1 VDTQVLYNIFHQESF
16 GLNIAIYF
24 YLTGLSAGSF
34 ILSTLAY
41 GFGMS
46 QYKPLGRV
54 GVVLATILLVMAPF
68 FLLIHIGMPHRA
80 WHLFVYLNMTSPITW
95 GSFLLVLY
103 PINCIIYGY
112 FMFKEN
118 LKLTRIFGFIGI
130 LLAVSVHGYTGFI
143 LAFGKARALWNT
155 ALMPILFLVSAVVSG
170 IALMILVN
178 IIKDRFFSK
187 TKQINYALIYNL
199 SKLMAWMIVF
209 DLFLVG
215 SDLIILSISHS
226 DAQAVSHLIMRGK
239 FSFLF
244 LIVENLIG
252 KIIPFLLISI
262 PKFRKLSTVIVA
274 SILVIIGIFFMRYI
288 VVVGGEFLPLL

>member
-1 VDTQVLYNIFHQESF
+1 METQVLYNIFHQESF

-41 GFGMS
+41 GFGMN
-46 QYKPLGRV
+46 QYKPLGRI
-54 GVVLATILLVMAPF
+54 GVVLATLLLIMAPL
-68 FLLIHIGMPHRA
+68 FLLFHIGMPQRA
-80 WHLFVYLNMTSPITW
+80 WHLFVYLNMVSPITW

-112 FMFKEN
+112 FMFRDN
-118 LKLTRIFGFIGI
+118 YKLTRIFAFIGI
-130 LLAVSVHGYTGFI
+130 PLAISVHGYTGFI

-155 ALMPILFLVSAVVSG
+155 ALMPVLFLVSAVVSG
-170 IALMILVN
+170 IALMILVT
-178 IIKDRFFSK
+178 IIKDRYFSQA
-187 TKQINYALIYNL
+187 KQINYELIFNL

-215 SDLIILSISHS
+215 SDIIVLSISHS
-226 DAQAVSHLIMRGK
+226 DAQAVSHLIMSGK

-244 LIVENLIG
+244 LIVENLLG
-252 KIIPFLLISI
+252 KIIPFLLIVI
-262 PKFRKLSTVIVA
+262 PKFRKLPTVAAA
-274 SILVIIGIFFMRYI
+274 SILVLIGIFFMRYV

>member
-1 VDTQVLYNIFHQESF
+1 LDTQVLYNIIHQDAF

-41 GFGMS
+41 GFGLE
-46 QYKPLGRV
+46 QYKPLGKV
-54 GVVLATILLVMAPF
+54 GVVVATIVLIIAPF
-68 FLLIHIGMPHRA
+68 FLLIHIGMPSRA
-80 WHLFVYLNMTSPITW
+80 WHLFVYLNMASPITW
-95 GSFLLVLY
+95 GSFLLILY

-130 LLAVSVHGYTGFI
+130 PLAISVHGYTGFI

-170 IALMILVN
+170 IALMILVV

-187 TKQINYALIYNL
+187 EKRVDRELIL
-199 SKLMAWMIVF
+199 SLGKLMAWMIVF

-215 SDLIILSISHS
+215 SDLIVLSISHS
-226 DAQAVSHLIMRGK
+226 DAQAAAHLILAGK
-239 FSFLF
+239 FSPLF
-244 LIVENLIG
+244 LIVENLLG
-252 KIIPFLLISI
+252 KIFPFIILVVPRLRTL
-262 PKFRKLSTVIVA
+262 PWVIVA
-274 SILVIIGIFFMRYI
+274 SILVVIGIFFMRYV
-288 VVVGGEFLPLL
+288 VVVGGEFAPLL